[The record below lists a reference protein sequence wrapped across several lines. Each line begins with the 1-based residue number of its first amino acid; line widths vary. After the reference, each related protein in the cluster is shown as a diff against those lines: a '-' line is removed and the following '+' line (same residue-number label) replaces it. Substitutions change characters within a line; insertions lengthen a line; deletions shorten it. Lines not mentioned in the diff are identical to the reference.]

1 MPWESK
7 KKKTAESEAGRN
19 TSAAQLW
26 KKRLWF
32 KSESFSLMNNSVSPG
47 KHRHSSN
54 ETGQDEHTNT
64 RLHAPET
71 HKRLSTSK
79 SSLGVFIMWRAS
91 CYPITPPLLFV
102 QRKRRVEMGRRIIKT
117 TASFHK
123 KYPSKQ
129 VTFDVTRRG
138 SGVVKTPCLERKKKY
153 VAVMTWELILPLLFM
168 MLLPRRLHK

>member
-1 MPWESK
+1 MSHWLCPENPK
-7 KKKTAESEAGRN
+7 KKR
-19 TSAAQLW
+19 
-26 KKRLWF
+26 KKKLQRVRLGGTRARLNFERSWY

-138 SGVVKTPCLERKKKY
+138 SGVVKTPCLERKKK
-153 VAVMTWELILPLLFM
+153 
-168 MLLPRRLHK
+168 MLLWWPEN